1 MDNII
6 LDLGSYINVLPR
18 HTWEMMGKPKLIWST
33 IQLSL
38 SNQHKIILIMI
49 LVGVPMNIDGVHSEA
64 DFEVNEIMDNSKTYL
79 VFLGLDWSFDN
90 QVIINLKKREMIF
103 EGGGLKVTPPLDPI
117 KEIRYFE
124 PMTREIDN
132 LYNMTVHMDDY
143 VILTMDGALSWKRIR
158 SCASDS
164 EERIE

>member
-1 MDNII
+1 MDNVI
-6 LDLGSYINVLPR
+6 LELRSYINVLPR
-18 HTWEMMGKPKLIWST
+18 HTWEMMGKPKLLWST

-38 SNQHKIILIMI
+38 ANQHNIILFMI
-49 LVGVPMNIDGVHSEA
+49 LVGVPMNIDGVHSVA

-79 VFLGLDWSFDN
+79 VLLGLDWSFDN
-90 QVIINLKKREMIF
+90 QVMINLKKREMIL

-117 KEIRYFE
+117 KARRYFE
-124 PMTREIDN
+124 PTTRQIDN
-132 LYNMTVHMDDY
+132 LYNMIVHMDDY
-143 VILTMDGALSWKRIR
+143 VNLTMDGTLSWKSIR